1 MSIFIA
7 TTETFWE
14 NAIYEYKQKSGGSEK
29 QRALYNRRPA
39 RDYGY
44 TPHAGRLPL
53 DIEQTHESI
62 RSNFIEEVYEAV
74 EAIDNRDPAMLCEE
88 LGDVL
93 LQVVFH
99 ARISE
104 EAGEFTF
111 ANVVDEVCRKL
122 VVRHP
127 HVFGTSEENE
137 DVVTEVRDG
146 AAVAETADAV
156 IVNWDAIK
164 RSTKEQSTLGEELSG
179 ISRALPALMRA
190 AKLAGK
196 AMSAGVYAPSDA
208 VSGAGQA
215 DHDSLHDHFGDM
227 LFEIAASAKRHGVD
241 PEQALYDAC
250 ERFTDKYK

>member
-1 MSIFIA
+1 MLSTRFA
-7 TTETFWE
+7 E
-14 NAIYEYKQKSGGSEK
+14 
-29 QRALYNRRPA
+29 
-39 RDYGY
+39 
-44 TPHAGRLPL
+44 AGRAP
-53 DIEQTHESI
+53 S
-62 RSNFIEEVYEAV
+62 
-74 EAIDNRDPAMLCEE
+74 
-88 LGDVL
+88 
-93 LQVVFH
+93 
-99 ARISE
+99 AR
-104 EAGEFTF
+104 F
-111 ANVVDEVCRKL
+111 
-122 VVRHP
+122 RHKRR
-127 HVFGTSEENE
+127 NE

-146 AAVAETADAV
+146 AVVAETADAV

-179 ISRALPALMRA
+179 YRALPALMRA

-241 PEQALYDAC
+241 PEQALYDAR